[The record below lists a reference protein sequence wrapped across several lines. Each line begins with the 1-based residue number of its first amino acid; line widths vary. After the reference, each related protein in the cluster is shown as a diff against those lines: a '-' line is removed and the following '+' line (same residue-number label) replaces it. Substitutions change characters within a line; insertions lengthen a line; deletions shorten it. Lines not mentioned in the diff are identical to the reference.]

1 MASHRPKILKQTE
14 RPLSSLSKGLTLL
27 LKLRE
32 LSQPLGLSEAS
43 RVLGFNKATT
53 FRILVTLER
62 YGFIEKNYQQK
73 NYKIGV
79 NSFYVG
85 SGYING
91 TKRAKVLEVMRKVAS
106 ERGHA
111 VTVAVLDGT
120 SVLFIERLDSVG
132 RLRVAVE
139 VGERVPAY
147 ASGSGKVLLARY
159 SDDEIK
165 KKFRNEKP
173 TALTKNTISS
183 LAKLLSELSMVRA
196 RGFATNNEESIKGL
210 CGIAVP
216 VKNSKGW
223 WVAALSGSYLAGS
236 LNKKEQND
244 LLEKLLAGAAEIE
257 KIGFDEVDTNLKFA
271 SRRSLAQ
278 PA

>member
-1 MASHRPKILKQTE
+1 MASNRPKTLKQTE
-14 RPLSSLSKGLTLL
+14 RPLSSLSKGLSLL

-62 YGFIEKNYQQK
+62 YGFIEKNDQQK

-79 NSFYVG
+79 NAFYVG
-85 SGYING
+85 SGYISG
-91 TKRAKVLEVMRKVAS
+91 TKRAKILEVMRKVSS

-111 VTVAVLDGT
+111 VTLAVLDGT

-159 SDDEIK
+159 SDEEIR

-173 TALTKNTISS
+173 SALTKNTITS
-183 LAKLLSELSMVRA
+183 LPKLLSDLFMVRE
-196 RGFATNNEESIKGL
+196 RGFATNNEESTKGL
-210 CGIAVP
+210 CGMAVP
-216 VKNSKGW
+216 IKNQRGW
-223 WVAALSGSYLAGS
+223 CVAALSGSYLAGS

-244 LLEKLLAGAAEIE
+244 LLHRLLAGAAEIE
-257 KIGFDEVDTNLKFA
+257 KIGFDEVDTSVKFA
-271 SRRSLAQ
+271 S
-278 PA
+278 

>member
-1 MASHRPKILKQTE
+1 MAIHRPKVLKQTE
-14 RPLSSLSKGLTLL
+14 RPLSSLSKGLSLL

-62 YGFIEKNYQQK
+62 YGFIEKNDQQK

-79 NSFYVG
+79 NAFYVG
-85 SGYING
+85 SGYISG
-91 TKRAKVLEVMRKVAS
+91 TKRARILEVMRKVSS

-111 VTVAVLDGT
+111 VTLAVLDGT
-120 SVLFIERLDSVG
+120 SALFIERLDSVG

-159 SDDEIK
+159 SDEEIRK
-165 KKFRNEKP
+165 IFRNEKLR
-173 TALTKNTISS
+173 ALTKHTITS
-183 LAKLLSELSMVRA
+183 LPKLLCDLSMVRE
-196 RGFATNNEESIKGL
+196 RGFAANNEESTKGL
-210 CGIAVP
+210 CGVAVP
-216 VKNSKGW
+216 IRNSKGW
-223 WVAALSGSYLAGS
+223 CIAALSSSYLAGS
-236 LNKKEQND
+236 LHKKEQND
-244 LLEKLLAGAAEIE
+244 LLERLQAGAAEIE
-257 KIGFDEVDTNLKFA
+257 KIGFEEVDTSLKFA
-271 SRRSLAQ
+271 S
-278 PA
+278 

>member
-1 MASHRPKILKQTE
+1 MASNRPKILKQTE
-14 RPLSSLSKGLTLL
+14 RPLSSLSKGLSLL

-53 FRILVTLER
+53 FRILATLAR
-62 YGFIEKNYQQK
+62 YGFIEKNDQQK

-79 NSFYVG
+79 NAFYVG
-85 SGYING
+85 SGYISG
-91 TKRAKVLEVMRKVAS
+91 TKRAKILEVMRKVSS

-111 VTVAVLDGT
+111 VTLAVLDGT

-159 SDDEIK
+159 NDEEIR

-173 TALTKNTISS
+173 TALTKNTITS
-183 LAKLLSELSMVRA
+183 LPKLLSDLSMVRE
-196 RGFATNNEESIKGL
+196 RGCAINNEESTKGW
-210 CGIAVP
+210 CGMAVP
-216 VKNSKGW
+216 VKNQRDRC
-223 WVAALSGSYLAGS
+223 VAALSSSYLAGS
-236 LNKKEQND
+236 LNKKDQND
-244 LLEKLLAGAAEIE
+244 LLQRLLAGAAEIE
-257 KIGFDEVDTNLKFA
+257 KIGFDEVDTSVKFA
-271 SRRSLAQ
+271 S
-278 PA
+278 